1 MAGLTDE
8 ERWGFDVKGFLH
20 LRGALSEAEQVQCR
34 RLARVSLEQEEPGV
48 SNPASL
54 GAALNGHP
62 TVRRCLSLLGPAP
75 SQERPWQLVDE
86 TDGWGLG
93 AHSRTIPRAGTP
105 GRSYRV
111 THQLQHRD
119 EKKPLAEMGGGLM
132 FSDALVAVVALS
144 SRTAGEKGGLV
155 CVPASHKSTV
165 PAPPE
170 LLSGLDDFSQHGEP
184 LVVLPALEEG
194 DVLVM
199 CSSLLR
205 GFRPWDARPQR
216 LLQAEFLSSDAA
228 SARAFA
234 RLPTPDDGSSA
245 EASWTEGMTDE
256 VKVVL
261 GLELSPGAGPPPLL
275 VIGENFSGGQEVP
288 SVVLEPRYAAFN
300 SERHHPSLYLT
311 PASVMPSPSICPR
324 EFFFFDLTGYLV
336 VRGLGSPELIAR
348 ANQAIDACAHLI
360 TGGECQHEDN
370 VYGTAGSAKLTGRT
384 RMTLGQLLKLPHP
397 HNLVFREMVAHAGV
411 VQRLLWMQGA
421 GFKANLGLA
430 ICSEAGCAGQTLH
443 GNPFASPG
451 RSYAEYT
458 QQNGRVYTGSV
469 NVAWALHSVTATSE
483 SGDGGF
489 VVVPGSH
496 KAAFDMPSTDPADT
510 TEQHKGVVHPLMQPG
525 DCVFFMGGATA
536 HGAWRNDNPEKP
548 RRVALFNYLSKD
560 IAGDVAG
567 GGLLYQPARAAL

>member
-1 MAGLTDE
+1 MAELTDE

-34 RLARVSLEQEEPGV
+34 RLARMSLEQEEPGV
-48 SNPASL
+48 RNPASL
-54 GAALNGHP
+54 DAALNGHLV
-62 TVRRCLSLLGPAP
+62 VRRCLSLLGPAP
-75 SQERPWQLVDE
+75 SQERPWQLVNE
-86 TDGWGLG
+86 TDGSGLG
-93 AHSRTIPRAGTP
+93 AHSRTVPRAGTP

-111 THQLQHRD
+111 THQLQQR
-119 EKKPLAEMGGGLM
+119 EKSPAGIGGGLM
-132 FSDALVAVVALS
+132 FSDALVVVVALS
-144 SRTAGEKGGLV
+144 SSTADEKGGLV

-184 LVVLPALEEG
+184 LVVIPALSAG
-194 DVLVM
+194 DMLVM

-216 LLQAEFLSSDAA
+216 LLEAEFLASDAA

-234 RLPTPDDGSSA
+234 RLSAPADDGSSA
-245 EASWTEGMTDE
+245 QASWTEGMTDE
-256 VKVVL
+256 VKAVL

-275 VIGENFSGGQEVP
+275 VVGEQGRAEVP
-288 SVVLEPRYAAFN
+288 SIVLEPRHAAFR

-311 PASVMPSPSICPR
+311 PAAVTPSPSICPR

-348 ANQAIDACAHLI
+348 ANRAIDACAHLI
-360 TGGECQHEDN
+360 TGGVGQHKDN
-370 VYGTAGSAKLTGRT
+370 AYGTGGSAKLSGRT
-384 RMTLGQLLKLPHP
+384 RMTLVQLLKLPHP

-469 NVAWALHSVTATSE
+469 NVAWALHSVTDTSE

-510 TEQHKGVVHPLMQPG
+510 AEQHKGVVHPLMQPG

-536 HGAWRNDNPEKP
+536 HGAWRNNNPEKS

-560 IAGDVAG
+560 IAGAVTG
-567 GGLLYQPARAAL
+567 GDGLLHQPPRAAL